1 MGNKLMIAL
10 EKELEIS
17 KLLDAEEQ
25 AKKTGEFDLL
35 HNKVLNDKKSE
46 EASASSDEEPI
57 ADDTAEVDENTDSEV
72 TTSDETTTEPEA
84 TTDVEDKPAQ
94 ESFRELTYSNISLE
108 DYGDYYS
115 DSPSKFKQVMSKV
128 GEGLLTAGK
137 YIGYL
142 GITYTPIVATHVYK
156 GVVFIMGK
164 LAKLLLNGIVD
175 TTKYLNRRINSFNN
189 LKENIATLRKTISEI
204 KTKKEQVDLTNVKF
218 THKKTINALKI
229 SNSVDLIAN
238 IEILSSFLNN
248 TIKKIDTS
256 ISNDVGSIKHLIA
269 QTTSNVVKNPL
280 NVMKPSIPTSGLTS
294 GILKGYEPSDE
305 LVEAYQSN
313 ETLPGDV
320 VLILHIPNSNINSL
334 DDTIKAY
341 NGSSIFLGINL
352 ANYQEIDSIDY
363 MSADS
368 LEKYLDELDKLCDI
382 CISHQSLYE
391 RVVKQKSGLRY
402 NFKQY
407 FNTLI
412 NSKSK
417 VSIDNSLIEYVY
429 LKSMF
434 VDKVYLAAAM
444 DIHDYSIKVIN
455 HSLSF
460 VKNNI
465 KKL

>member
-1 MGNKLMIAL
+1 MMGNKLMIAL
-10 EKELEIS
+10 EEELEIT

-25 AKKTGEFDLL
+25 ANKTGEFDLL
-35 HNKVLNDKKSE
+35 HNKVVNDKKSE
-46 EASASSDEEPI
+46 EAKASSDEEPV
-57 ADDTAEVDENTDSEV
+57 ADDTTGIDENTDTDSVDSPTGE
-72 TTSDETTTEPEA
+72 
-84 TTDVEDKPAQ
+84 TDVATDTEDKPAQ
-94 ESFRELTYSNISLE
+94 ESFRELTYTNISLE
-108 DYGDYYS
+108 EYGDYYS
-115 DSPSKFKQVMSKV
+115 DSPSKFKQVVGKV
-128 GEGLLTAGK
+128 GESLLSAAK

-142 GITYTPIVATHVYK
+142 GITYTPIVASHVYK
-156 GVVFIMGK
+156 GVVFVMGK
-164 LAKLLLNGIVD
+164 LVKLLLTGIVN
-175 TTKYLNRRINSFNN
+175 TTKYLNRRINSFNS
-189 LKENIATLRKTISEI
+189 LKEDIGKLKKTVSEI
-204 KTKKEQVDLTNVKF
+204 KAKKEQVDLTDVKF

-229 SNSVDLIAN
+229 SSSVDLIAN
-238 IEILSSFLNN
+238 TNLLSSFLNN
-248 TIKKIDTS
+248 TVKKIDTS
-256 ISNDVGSIKHLIA
+256 ISNDIGSIKHLIA

-305 LVEAYQSN
+305 LIDAYRSN

-320 VLILHIPNSNINSL
+320 VLILHLPNSNINSL
-334 DDTIKAY
+334 DDTVKAY
-341 NGSSIFLGINL
+341 NGSSIFLGVNV
-352 ANYQEIDSIDY
+352 ATYHEIDSLDY
-363 MSADS
+363 MSVDS
-368 LEKYLDELDKLCDI
+368 LEKFLDELDKLCDV
-382 CISHQSLYE
+382 CISHKSLYE

-407 FNTLI
+407 FNVLI

-444 DIHDYSIKVIN
+444 DIHDYTIKVIN